1 MVKKTLQHFTTVSP
15 IRATPVPWNLA
26 QSKGSCRLDLS
37 SVGSDASMYMLCNF
51 LNCRDCG
58 TLTYVSSLVAG
69 NLFCWNICTVFLY
82 HAVLLMFYL
91 VCDMTCSVCYTL
103 PWL

>member
-15 IRATPVPWNLA
+15 IRATPVPWDLA

-51 LNCRDCG
+51 LNCRDGG
-58 TLTYVSSLVAG
+58 TFWLLATSSAG
-69 NLFCWNICTVFLY
+69 IF
-82 HAVLLMFYL
+82 VLSFFTMQY
-91 VCDMTCSVCYTL
+91 C
-103 PWL
+103 